1 MFTQNYTS
9 RPHAFSSIERI
20 RTSAKA
26 IIVHEGKVLIILEKI
41 SRPDREETIHD
52 FPGGG
57 IEPGERLTDALKREV
72 FEEVGLRIEP
82 IRVAG
87 AWDYLI
93 PKWDL
98 SDIDKTEANGATS
111 NPGIHI
117 VCIGYESRVIG
128 EPIIDTTKHPV
139 NEEIFETR
147 WVTREELLADE
158 LMNTNHEVVA
168 AIQNLTT
175 L

>member
-20 RTSAKA
+20 RTGAKA
-26 IIVHEGKVLIILEKI
+26 IIVHEEKI
-41 SRPDREETIHD
+41 LLIRERVSRPGREEIIHD

-57 IEPGERLTDALKREV
+57 IELGETLTDALKREV
-72 FEEVGLRIEP
+72 FEEVGLHIEP

-98 SDIDKTEANGATS
+98 SDIDKTNANVATS

-117 VCIGYESRVIG
+117 ICIGYECKVVG
-128 EPIIDTTKHPV
+128 EPIIDTAHNPAA
-139 NEEIFETR
+139 EDIFETR

-158 LMNTNHEVVA
+158 RMNTNHEVVA
-168 AIQNLTT
+168 AIKNLTS